1 MHIILSFRHDTITNR
16 FYSRLSTPNG
26 RIDKPLIEHIHL
38 SSMFYRLGRQFSIQL
53 ILFYYRVDKFVLIS
67 IFYVPALVIL
77 PRRYLNIIIIIIRYY
92 C

>member
-38 SSMFYRLGRQFSIQL
+38 SSMFYRFGRQFSIQL

-67 IFYVPALVIL
+67 YFLR
-77 PRRYLNIIIIIIRYY
+77 PRISYLYRVDIYRDTTETS
-92 C
+92 